1 MDKTIG
7 LYIHIPFCK
16 KKCAYCDFF
25 SGASDISEREQYV
38 RELQSKIKLWGET
51 ANEKISSVYFGG
63 GTPSVLGTEPLCE
76 LLNSIK
82 REFCLSENTEITLE
96 VNPESGRSLDFDKLK
111 QTGFNRLSIGLQSS
125 NPTEL
130 KALGRIHTAGDAA
143 LTVERARHAGFD
155 NLSLDL
161 MLAIPYQTKASLKE
175 SIEFCAKLGVTHI
188 SSYLLKIEEGTRFYS
203 LKESFPFPDEDEQ
216 AELYLYAVGL
226 LEQLGYRQYEVSNF
240 AKPSFESRHNTLY
253 WKCGEYIGI
262 GPSAHSFYH
271 GRRFYYPRDTKQF
284 YLGKTVDD
292 GAGGGEDE
300 FIMLALRL
308 KPGLI
313 FSEYRQKFGKPLS
326 PDAMQKIKLFA
337 KAGLAELTDESASLT
352 PKGFLVSN
360 AIIAEIVAARAGQ

>member
-51 ANEKISSVYFGG
+51 VNEKISSVYFGG

-96 VNPESGRSLDFDKLK
+96 VNPESGRSLDFEKLK

-130 KALGRIHTAGDAA
+130 KALGRIHTADDAA
-143 LTVERARHAGFD
+143 LTVERARRAGFD

-175 SIEFCAKLGVTHI
+175 SVRFCAKLGVTHI

-203 LKESFPFPDEDEQ
+203 LKESFPFPDDDEQ

-226 LEQLGYRQYEVSNF
+226 LEKLGYRQYEVSNF

-292 GAGGGEDE
+292 GEGGGEDE
-300 FIMLALRL
+300 FIMLSLRL
-308 KPGLI
+308 KSGLV
-313 FSEYRQKFGKPLS
+313 FSEYEQKFGKPLS
-326 PDAMQKIKLFA
+326 PSVFQKIKLFSQ
-337 KAGLAELTDESASLT
+337 AGLMELTAKNASLT

-360 AIIAEIVAARAGQ
+360 AIISSLTVG

>member
-25 SGASDISEREQYV
+25 SGASDISERKRYV

-51 ANEKISSVYFGG
+51 VNEKVSSVYFGG

-76 LLNSIK
+76 LLSCIK
-82 REFCLSENTEITLE
+82 QVFSLAENAEITLE

-130 KALGRIHTAGDAA
+130 KVMGRIHTADDAA
-143 LTVERARHAGFD
+143 LTVERARRVGFD
-155 NLSLDL
+155 NISLDL
-161 MLAIPYQTKASLKE
+161 MLAVPYQTKASLKE
-175 SIEFCAKLGVTHI
+175 SIRFCAKLGVTHI
-188 SSYLLKIEEGTRFYS
+188 SSYLLKIEDGTRFYS
-203 LKESFPFPDEDEQ
+203 EKESLSLPDDDEQ
-216 AELYLYAVGL
+216 AELYLYAAGL
-226 LEQLGYRQYEVSNF
+226 LEKLGYMQYEISNF

-253 WKCGEYIGI
+253 WRCGEYIGI
-262 GPSAHSFYH
+262 GPSAHSFYN
-271 GRRFYYPRDTKQF
+271 GRRFYYPRDTEQF

-326 PDAMQKIKLFA
+326 PAAYQKIKLFA
-337 KAGLAELTDESASLT
+337 KAGLTELTDESASLT

-360 AIIAEIVAARAGQ
+360 AIIAEIISAVG